1 MERNILLAIFISAL
15 VTALMRTVPIL
26 LLSRFRLA
34 PALQQ
39 WLSFTAAIMAA
50 IITAELLGK
59 PALTPSGVSI
69 SLLAAAGCCISRD
82 SDAQPLRDGACG
94 DGGVFRSELFFDV
107 MFPSPRGFPSNGC
120 LYPAMILRH

>member
-39 WLSFTAAIMAA
+39 WLSFIPAAIMA
-50 IITAELLGK
+50 AELLGK

-69 SLLAAAGCCISRD
+69 SLLAAAVAALAGI
-82 SDAQPLRDGACG
+82 
-94 DGGVFRSELFFDV
+94 VTRSLFATVLAGMVAFSGLSYFL
-107 MFPSPRGFPSNGC
+107 M
-120 LYPAMILRH
+120 